1 MATNSA
7 SAKSKGGQTREIGVQ
22 TELQSM
28 NYLPP
33 RILSGMQLDESAYP
47 SFFAKPHMV
56 FLLLGIISLVTYSA
70 LEYSEGYNSESFIH
84 NSRKYCF
91 VK

>member
-1 MATNSA
+1 MSTHKRAENG
-7 SAKSKGGQTREIGVQ
+7 KNNKHTREIGVQ

-28 NYLPP
+28 NYVPP

-56 FLLLGIISLVTYSA
+56 FLLIAVCSLVGYTSFR
-70 LEYSEGYNSESFIH
+70 YSEDHNENSFIH
-84 NSRKYCF
+84 NSQM
-91 VK
+91 